1 MDTHDIL
8 RQLDALGDA
17 RIKKVLMAH
26 GAREP
31 LSGVK
36 VADLKKIQK
45 RVKVDHHLALELF
58 GTGHYDAMYLA
69 GLIADDMRMTKKDL
83 ERWSRTAYAG
93 ISEYTLPW
101 VAAQGRFGWEMSLA
115 WIASKKETVAAGG
128 WMTLSCVVALTPDDA
143 LDMKALASFLV
154 RVSKEIH
161 TVPNRVRAAM
171 NAFMIAVGSYV
182 GPLSGKAVAAARA
195 IGEVSVDVGGTAC
208 KIPYAPDYVER
219 VAKHGS
225 LGKKRKTVKC

>member
-1 MDTHDIL
+1 MDTKDIL
-8 RQLDALGDA
+8 RQLDAFGDA

-58 GTGHYDAMYLA
+58 ETGHYDAMYLA
-69 GLIADDMRMTKKDL
+69 GLIADDKLMTQKDL

-101 VAAQGRFGWEMSLA
+101 VAAQGRFGWEMGLA
-115 WIASKKETVAAGG
+115 WIASKKETVAAAG
-128 WMTLSCVVALTPDDA
+128 WMTLSNVVALTPDDA
-143 LDMKALASFLV
+143 LDMKVLASLLI

-161 TVPNRVRAAM
+161 KAPNRVRAAM

-182 GPLSGKAVAAARA
+182 APLSGRAVAAARD
-195 IGEVSVDVGGTAC
+195 IGEISVDVGGTAC
-208 KIPYAPDYVER
+208 KIPFAPDYIGR
-219 VAKHGS
+219 VAKRGS
-225 LGKKRKTVKC
+225 LGKKRTTVKC